1 LEPLPSLGS
10 NINKAFSS
18 KINNIK
24 I

>member
-10 NINKAFSS
+10 NINKAFGS